1 MRPYYGWVIVATLAS
16 VSLVSA
22 ATVGFTFG
30 LFVLPMGSD
39 LGLSRAALG
48 WTQTARLGANG
59 VSSLFLGPLIDRY
72 GTRILIP
79 IAGVVSASALWLMS
93 ESSAYWI
100 ILVGFG
106 ALGVV
111 EFHFPGNLLTTV
123 PVGKWFVRK
132 RGKAASLA
140 AAGIAI
146 GAITFALT
154 HQALLD
160 SVGWRETFRISA
172 IVILVGTVPLPLL
185 LLRRDPEDVGLL
197 PDGAPAPEVSDAPH
211 SPAIT
216 EAPGWSLREAT
227 RTLTMW
233 KIVAAYALTN
243 LAAGS
248 FMIHRAPFWT
258 EQGIATSW
266 IAGVFA
272 LDAVMFAASTLA
284 AGALITHIA
293 PRHLAAIAMAAQ
305 ATGIAVATAWVSVPT
320 MLLSSPLLGGGAGI
334 NAVVVTV
341 IWADYYGRPSL
352 GAIRSVSVPI
362 ILLGFAIGPPAVG
375 ALYSLSGDSYV
386 PGFALLAGLL
396 AAAAVIITTAI
407 RPRHSSET

>member
-22 ATVGFTFG
+22 ATVGFPFG

-59 VSSLFLGPLIDRY
+59 ISSLFLGPLIDRY

-79 IAGVVSASALWLMS
+79 IAGVVSAGALWLMS

-100 ILVGFG
+100 ILLGFG

-140 AAGIAI
+140 AAGIAL
-146 GAITFALT
+146 GAILFALT

-160 SVGWRETFRISA
+160 SVGWRDTFRISA

-185 LLRRDPEDVGLL
+185 LLRRDPEDMGLL
-197 PDGAPAPEVSDAPH
+197 PDGTATPVSRSDPDD
-211 SPAIT
+211 SILK
-216 EAPGWSLREAT
+216 ESPGWSLREAT
-227 RTLTMW
+227 RTPTMW

-258 EQGIATSW
+258 EEGIATSW
-266 IAGVFA
+266 VAGVFA
-272 LDAVMFAASTLA
+272 LDAIMFAASTLA
-284 AGALITHIA
+284 AGALITRIA
-293 PRHLAAIAMAAQ
+293 PRHLAAIAMIAQ

-352 GAIRSVSVPI
+352 GAIRSVSMPI
-362 ILLGFAIGPPAVG
+362 ILVGFAIGPPAVG
-375 ALYSLSGDSYV
+375 ALYGLSGNSYV

-396 AAAAVIITTAI
+396 AAAAVIVTTAT
-407 RPRHSSET
+407 RPRHSSEI

>member
-1 MRPYYGWVIVATLAS
+1 MRPYYGWVIVATLTS
-16 VSLVSA
+16 VSLISA

-39 LGLSRAALG
+39 LNLSRAALG

-72 GTRILIP
+72 GTRVLIP
-79 IAGVVSASALWLMS
+79 LAGVVSAGALWLMS

-100 ILVGFG
+100 ILLGFG

-123 PVGKWFVRK
+123 PIGKWFVRE

-140 AAGIAI
+140 AAGIAM

-154 HQALLD
+154 HQYLLD
-160 SVGWRETFRISA
+160 SIGWRETFRISA

-185 LLRRDPEDVGLL
+185 LLRRTPEDMGLL
-197 PDGAPAPEVSDAPH
+197 PDGAATLVISGAQD
-211 SPAIT
+211 SPVIT
-216 EAPGWSLREAT
+216 EDPGWSLREAT

-233 KIVAAYALTN
+233 KIVAAYSLTN

-272 LDAVMFAASTLA
+272 LDALMFAASTLT
-284 AGALITHIA
+284 AGALITRIA

-320 MLLSSPLLGGGAGI
+320 MLLSSPLLGAGAGI

-352 GAIRSVSVPI
+352 GAIRSVSVPL
-362 ILLGFAIGPPAVG
+362 ILVGFAIGPPAVG
-375 ALYSLSGDSYV
+375 ALYGLSGDSYV
-386 PGFALLAGLL
+386 SGFALLAALL
-396 AAAAVIITTAI
+396 AMAAVIVTTAT
-407 RPRHSSET
+407 RPLHSSES

>member
-1 MRPYYGWVIVATLAS
+1 MRPYYGWVIVATLTS
-16 VSLVSA
+16 VSLISA

-39 LGLSRAALG
+39 LNLSRAALG

-72 GTRILIP
+72 GTRVLIP
-79 IAGVVSASALWLMS
+79 LAGVVSAGALWLMS

-100 ILVGFG
+100 ILLGFG

-123 PVGKWFVRK
+123 PIGKWFVRE

-140 AAGIAI
+140 AAGIAM

-154 HQALLD
+154 HQYLLD
-160 SVGWRETFRISA
+160 SIGWRETFRISA

-185 LLRRDPEDVGLL
+185 LLRRTPEDMGLL
-197 PDGAPAPEVSDAPH
+197 PDGAATLVISGAQD
-211 SPAIT
+211 SPVIT
-216 EAPGWSLREAT
+216 EDPGWSLREAT

-233 KIVAAYALTN
+233 KIVAAYSLTN

-272 LDAVMFAASTLA
+272 LDALMFAASTLT
-284 AGALITHIA
+284 AGALITRIA

-320 MLLSSPLLGGGAGI
+320 MLLSSPLLGAGAGI

-352 GAIRSVSVPI
+352 GAIRSVSVPL
-362 ILLGFAIGPPAVG
+362 ILVGFAIGPPAVG
-375 ALYSLSGDSYV
+375 ALYGLSGDSYV
-386 PGFALLAGLL
+386 SGFALLAALL
-396 AAAAVIITTAI
+396 AMAAVIVTTAT
-407 RPRHSSET
+407 RPLHSNES